1 MHVDTPITRVATPL
15 PRKPRPLLALPK
27 KRAASPHS
35 QKLAQRPSTSV
46 SVRARRSV
54 PFERFY
60 SHEDKNKALPED
72 VVKEL
77 HDVRNLFLCSHN
89 LLSFCHIRHLESMT
103 NLQSLNV
110 HMNAISRIESIG
122 HLHNLTKL
130 DISANELRTIDEN
143 AFAGLRKLRYLNL
156 SSNFI
161 TSISGFQ
168 QLPALEW
175 LSLAFNE
182 LQDIRELRRLPCP
195 TRLHYLDVCG
205 NKIAK
210 FRDLQTSI
218 ASCDELSEL
227 RVETPKTTSLLPTV
241 PPQLQL
247 RENLFCAAEP
257 RYAEWLMMHFVKLKL
272 LNGSPCGWDPVA
284 QVGKGERETFVE
296 MGSPTS
302 GGDATAPRYQSTPHV
317 QLHGTSFIPLQ
328 SHSDALQAAAAVGAS
343 FSSTVTTTTTITGSA
358 GASFSSDRGDN
369 AEDSHDAH
377 EVLVANSRCTREV
390 DSNNSVSRAVLTDI
404 SLPPHEMLHLTN
416 AEEIAS
422 KNVLKDK
429 NERLELQLQRTQEQL
444 VLRVA
449 MEADL
454 RLNLEDIRDAHADFV
469 EAFALEKK
477 RLSEQ
482 VSALKDELSRRAEE
496 AAVLQTKSRVGM
508 EEHIKRLTAELEE
521 QHRRQLNRSLR
532 KVEEKLSS
540 AQHEASEKIAELHN
554 QLKDAVK
561 RKEQLEAENNQAHL
575 SIRQGQMEL
584 QAAKGEMR
592 TCVGHMWWLEALH
605 DIRLQELMA
614 RHQIETA
621 AWWAFAACVTAYGQQ
636 WRRQSESIW
645 MNQCKHQRAWE
656 EYVESLQRHFKEE
669 LSHCWAVRAAS
680 PNRVDVACDAIE
692 LESREGATSQELEQL
707 REALSLTRNSE
718 QLISRENE
726 RLLCAV
732 AEKETELR
740 DLSQQLEDAQAA
752 LRKSQS
758 ESELERD
765 NLLRTVRNLR
775 EAIEKKDSALT
786 ELEEEARIKID
797 EKRSIIAKLRVQLK
811 EAEEAIEGHAQ
822 DAAKLSLVQEELRR
836 TKSEL
841 SVLQKERAESSVPQQ
856 RQLTELLGE
865 LEETKRQL
873 ATTTLRERQ
882 QSVVLARAGEALS
895 LMRGQL
901 ARVDQVNGSLTAQLS
916 ERDALLMS
924 AEAEKERL
932 RQQWR
937 EVQEAVRTHQQGAL
951 FALSKLMAD
960 DIGR

>member
-645 MNQCKHQRAWE
+645 
-656 EYVESLQRHFKEE
+656 
-669 LSHCWAVRAAS
+669 
-680 PNRVDVACDAIE
+680 I
-692 LESREGATSQELEQL
+692 
-707 REALSLTRNSE
+707 
-718 QLISRENE
+718 E